1 MLVADRYRL
10 GELLGRGGMGE
21 VWQARDEV
29 LGRQVAVKLL
39 LDGDGDESAAG
50 RFRLEA
56 QTAARLNHPQVV
68 AVYDFGAW
76 DGRFYLVMELVRGPS
91 LAQELSSRGPLDPAR
106 VATIAAQAASGLAA
120 AHRQGVVH
128 RDVKPG
134 NLMLDADGTLKIG
147 DFGIARFVDETSAN
161 LTRVGQIVGT
171 STYLAPER
179 ALGRPAGP
187 ASDVYALGCVLYQL
201 LAGRPPFWADSPTAL
216 LYLHVDAEPVPPRT
230 HRADLPPAFETYLL
244 RMLAKQPEARPSAEE
259 VADWFAGASW
269 REAPRPPVPGP
280 LSSAV
285 PPPSTSPSPARVP
298 MPPSAAP
305 WPPGPATP
313 PGFAPAPP
321 GFAPA
326 PGPGPSSTA
335 SFPVAPPGPVPP
347 PPSRRKGG
355 GGRTGARRPKVLLSV
370 AAGAVAFV
378 AATLFGASVF
388 GAGGTGTGGGSPEA
402 QPSESAVDRG
412 GDLPAPGPD
421 PESHR
426 VVPAEAS
433 GAPESPRASRSPKS
447 KPKSRPKG
455 EKSKDASKEAER
467 SKDGDKR
474 DGDKKDG
481 DRKDPDKGEKDDR
494 GDRDD
499 D

>member
-21 VWQARDEV
+21 VWQAQDEV

-39 LDGDGDESAAG
+39 LDADGDESAAS

-106 VATIAAQAASGLAA
+106 VAAIAAQAASGLAA

-134 NLMLDADGTLKIG
+134 NLMLDADDTLKIG
-147 DFGIARFVDETSAN
+147 DFGIARFVDQTSAN

-179 ALGRPAGP
+179 ALGRTAGP

-244 RMLAKQPEARPSAEE
+244 RMLAKQPEARPSAQE

-269 REAPRPPVPGP
+269 REAPRPPVAGP
-280 LSSAV
+280 ASPSV
-285 PPPSTSPSPARVP
+285 PPPSSSPSRVP

-305 WPPGPATP
+305 RVPGPVTA
-313 PGFAPAPP
+313 P

-326 PGPGPSSTA
+326 PGPGPSST
-335 SFPVAPPGPVPP
+335 SSYPVASPS
-347 PPSRRKGG
+347 SRRKG
-355 GGRTGARRPKVLLSV
+355 GGRTGARRPKVLLSA
-370 AAGAVAFV
+370 AAGVVAFV
-378 AATLFGASVF
+378 AAALIGASVF
-388 GAGGTGTGGGSPEA
+388 GAGDGGPGGGSPEA

-412 GDLPAPGPD
+412 AERPAADPGP
-421 PESHR
+421 ESPR
-426 VVPAEAS
+426 VIPAEATGES
-433 GAPESPRASRSPKS
+433 ESPRASRSPKA
-447 KPKSRPKG
+447 KPKPKPKG
-455 EKSKDASKEAER
+455 EKSKEASRDAER

-474 DGDKKDG
+474 DGDKKD
-481 DRKDPDKGEKDDR
+481 DRKGGGKGEKDDR

>member
-21 VWQARDEV
+21 VWQAQDEV

-39 LDGDGDESAAG
+39 LDGDGDESAAS

-91 LAQELSSRGPLDPAR
+91 LAQELSARGPLDPAR
-106 VATIAAQAASGLAA
+106 AATIAAQTASGLAV

-147 DFGIARFVDETSAN
+147 DFGIARFVDETSAA

-201 LAGRPPFWADSPTAL
+201 LTGHPPFWADSPTAL
-216 LYLHVDAEPVPPRT
+216 LYLHVDAEPVPPSA
-230 HRADLPPAFETYLL
+230 HRADLPPAFEDCLL
-244 RMLAKQPEARPSAEE
+244 RMLAKQPEARPSAQE

-269 REAPRPPVPGP
+269 RETARPSVPVSPPRPFPAPAARP
-280 LSSAV
+280 A
-285 PPPSTSPSPARVP
+285 PTTARVP

-305 WPPGPATP
+305 RVPGPGPAPRFAPPPGPASP
-313 PGFAPAPP
+313 M
-321 GFAPA
+321 
-326 PGPGPSSTA
+326 
-335 SFPVAPPGPVPP
+335 VPP
-347 PPSRRKGG
+347 AQQPPSRRKGG
-355 GGRTGARRPKVLLSV
+355 GGRTGVRRPKVLLSV

-378 AATLFGASVF
+378 VATLVGASVF
-388 GAGGTGTGGGSPEA
+388 GAGGDGGSGGGHPEA
-402 QPSESAVDRG
+402 QPSESAVDG
-412 GDLPAPGPD
+412 GADRPAPD
-421 PESHR
+421 PGAESPR
-426 VVPAEAS
+426 VVPAEAT
-433 GAPESPRASRSPKS
+433 GVPESPRASQSEKPRKAKPKPKAEKS
-447 KPKSRPKG
+447 KEASKDASRESEKPKDGGGKDAEKKTEDKG
-455 EKSKDASKEAER
+455 EKS
-467 SKDGDKR
+467 
-474 DGDKKDG
+474 
-481 DRKDPDKGEKDDR
+481 DD
-494 GDRDD
+494 
-499 D
+499 

>member
-21 VWQARDEV
+21 VWQAQDEV

-39 LDGDGDESAAG
+39 LDGDGDESAAS

-91 LAQELSSRGPLDPAR
+91 LAQELSAHGSLDPAR

-147 DFGIARFVDETSAN
+147 DFGIARFVDETSAA

-171 STYLAPER
+171 SAYLAPER
-179 ALGRPAGP
+179 ALGRMAGP

-216 LYLHVDAEPVPPRT
+216 LYLHVDADPVPPST
-230 HRADLPPAFETYLL
+230 HRADLPPAFEDCLL
-244 RMLAKQPEARPSAEE
+244 RMLAKQPEARPSAQE

-269 REAPRPPVPGP
+269 RGAARPPAPGP
-280 LSSAV
+280 G
-285 PPPSTSPSPARVP
+285 STPQPFPATAPMSGPASVSGPARVP

-305 WPPGPATP
+305 QG
-313 PGFAPAPP
+313 
-321 GFAPA
+321 
-326 PGPGPSSTA
+326 PGPGQAPR
-335 SFPVAPPGPVPP
+335 FAPPSAPVSPMSPP
-347 PPSRRKGG
+347 AQLSPPASRRKGG
-355 GGRTGARRPKVLLSV
+355 GGRTGVRRPKVLLSV

-378 AATLFGASVF
+378 VATLVGASVF
-388 GAGGTGTGGGSPEA
+388 GAGGDGGSGGGRPEA
-402 QPSESAVDRG
+402 QPSESAVDG
-412 GDLPAPGPD
+412 GVDSGVDRPAPD
-421 PESHR
+421 PGVESPR
-426 VVPAEAS
+426 VVPAEAT
-433 GAPESPRASRSPKS
+433 GVPESPRASRSEKPRKS
-447 KPKSRPKG
+447 KPKPKA
-455 EKSKDASKEAER
+455 EKSKEASAGASTGSEKP
-467 SKDGDKR
+467 KDG
-474 DGDKKDG
+474 G
-481 DRKDPDKGEKDDR
+481 RKGEDKGEK
-494 GDRDD
+494 GDREDD
-499 D
+499 